1 MARGAGFGCGAHST
15 RAGVRWKNTSATDE
29 YIESQ
34 VAGSGK
40 PLATDVRRLTRREQV
55 GDALFMALR
64 LSKGIQIADI
74 RARYGVDVWQQYG
87 SDLQIFVDE
96 GLLERRPERLF
107 LTRRGMLLA
116 HEVMIVFV

>member
-1 MARGAGFGCGAHST
+1 
-15 RAGVRWKNTSATDE
+15 
-29 YIESQ
+29 
-34 VAGSGK
+34 
-40 PLATDVRRLTRREQV
+40 
-55 GDALFMALR
+55 MALR

-74 RARYGVDVWQQYG
+74 RARYGVDVWKQYG
-87 SDLQIFVDE
+87 SELQRFVDE